1 MNVEN
6 FKNAITELS
15 VAKGVD
21 EETIFVALK
30 DALEKAFL
38 KSLGGGEDA
47 KVYVD
52 IDLDNGFITLAQLKA
67 VVEDVTD
74 DYLEITKDDAEEE
87 NEVKIEDIEDEL
99 SGLTKKDKEKKH
111 DLEILLS
118 KVKEAGEHI
127 TLGEYYPIYAS
138 LSDMTKTFMKAVM
151 SLLHGRIV
159 EAERGLLYE
168 YYKDHIGEL
177 ITGTVEKCDDKGCLI
192 DVGRTKVE
200 LSKREMIGDEMFR
213 AGDPI
218 RVYIQE
224 VKKKDDGKGAQ
235 VELTR
240 SSAGFLKRLFEE
252 EIHEI
257 FDGTVL
263 IKGVAREAGIKSK
276 ISVMSTNPDVDATG
290 ACIGQGGSRI
300 QKIVAQLGNGKEKE
314 KIDIIPYSVN
324 PLLYVADSLKP
335 VKALGVDVL
344 DEDNKKVSVIVKD
357 DDFSTALGKRGV
369 NVRLARQLTGWDIGI
384 LKESEAKKDEIVYVT
399 YDELKAQ
406 EEEMKVQKQRDDFLK
421 KSKEDLEKKKE
432 QEALAQKEGEAAPV
446 VTSIDETST
455 IEEQPVVAETKPV
468 VEEVKEKKP
477 VEEVKEKPVETLEV
491 KTTKTLEDLEKE
503 LANTKV
509 QKSEKKPVQKKRPH
523 HISDEEVERVKPNE
537 VPQNMMPIYTKEELE
552 EIEKEESNLDYDDNY
567 DDIDLEDYDEY
578 YDDDNR

>member
-21 EETIFVALK
+21 EETIFAALK

-38 KSLGGGEDA
+38 KSLGGGDDA

-344 DEDNKKVSVIVKD
+344 DDDNKKVSVIVKD

-384 LKESEAKKDEIVYVT
+384 LKESEAKKDEIAYVT

-446 VTSIDETST
+446 VTFVEETAT
-455 IEEQPVVAETKPV
+455 IEEQPVVTETKPV

-477 VEEVKEKPVETLEV
+477 AETLEV

-509 QKSEKKPVQKKRPH
+509 QKSEKKPAQKKRPH

>member
-384 LKESEAKKDEIVYVT
+384 LKESEAKKDEIAYVT

-446 VTSIDETST
+446 VTSFKETAT

-468 VEEVKEKKP
+468 VEEVKE
-477 VEEVKEKPVETLEV
+477 EKPVETLEV

>member
-21 EETIFVALK
+21 EETIFLALK

-384 LKESEAKKDEIVYVT
+384 LKESEAKKDEIAYVT

-432 QEALAQKEGEAAPV
+432 QEALAQKEGEVAPV
-446 VTSIDETST
+446 VTSFKETAT
-455 IEEQPVVAETKPV
+455 IEEQPVLTETKPV
-468 VEEVKEKKP
+468 VEEVKE
-477 VEEVKEKPVETLEV
+477 EKPVETLEV

>member
-384 LKESEAKKDEIVYVT
+384 LKESEAQKDEIAYVT

-446 VTSIDETST
+446 VTSIEETST
-455 IEEQPVVAETKPV
+455 IEEQPVVTETKPV

-477 VEEVKEKPVETLEV
+477 AEEVKEKPVETLEV

>member
-344 DEDNKKVSVIVKD
+344 DDDNKKVSVIVKD

-384 LKESEAKKDEIVYVT
+384 LKESEAKKDEIAYVT

-446 VTSIDETST
+446 VTSVEETAT

-468 VEEVKEKKP
+468 VEEVKE
-477 VEEVKEKPVETLEV
+477 EKPVETLEV

-509 QKSEKKPVQKKRPH
+509 QKTEKKPAQKKRPH

>member
-21 EETIFVALK
+21 EETIFAALK

-446 VTSIDETST
+446 VTSIEETAT
-455 IEEQPVVAETKPV
+455 IEEQPVVTETKPV

-477 VEEVKEKPVETLEV
+477 AEEVKEKPVETLEV

>member
-384 LKESEAKKDEIVYVT
+384 LKESEAKKDEIAYVT

-446 VTSIDETST
+446 VTSIEETAT
-455 IEEQPVVAETKPV
+455 IEEQPVVNETKPA

-477 VEEVKEKPVETLEV
+477 AEEVKEKPVETLEV

-509 QKSEKKPVQKKRPH
+509 QKTEKKPAQKKRPH

>member
-432 QEALAQKEGEAAPV
+432 QEALAQKEGETAPV
-446 VTSIDETST
+446 VTSVEETST
-455 IEEQPVVAETKPV
+455 IEEQPVVTETKPV

-477 VEEVKEKPVETLEV
+477 AEEVKEKPVETLEV

-509 QKSEKKPVQKKRPH
+509 QKSEKKPAQKKRPH

>member
-21 EETIFVALK
+21 EETIFLALK

-446 VTSIDETST
+446 VTSVEETST

-468 VEEVKEKKP
+468 VEDVKE
-477 VEEVKEKPVETLEV
+477 EKPVETLEV

-509 QKSEKKPVQKKRPH
+509 QKSEKKPAQKKRPH

>member
-446 VTSIDETST
+446 VTSVEETAT

-468 VEEVKEKKP
+468 VEEVKE
-477 VEEVKEKPVETLEV
+477 EKPVETLEV

-509 QKSEKKPVQKKRPH
+509 QKSEKKPAQKKRPH

>member
-446 VTSIDETST
+446 VTSTEETAT

-468 VEEVKEKKP
+468 VEEVKE
-477 VEEVKEKPVETLEV
+477 EKPVETLEV

-509 QKSEKKPVQKKRPH
+509 QKTEKKPAQKKRPH

>member
-446 VTSIDETST
+446 VTSVEETAT
-455 IEEQPVVAETKPV
+455 IEERPVVTETKPV
-468 VEEVKEKKP
+468 VEEVKE
-477 VEEVKEKPVETLEV
+477 EKPVETLEV

-509 QKSEKKPVQKKRPH
+509 QKSEKKSVQKKRPH

>member
-432 QEALAQKEGEAAPV
+432 QEALAQKEGEATPV
-446 VTSIDETST
+446 VTSVEETST
-455 IEEQPVVAETKPV
+455 IEEQPVVTETKPV
-468 VEEVKEKKP
+468 VEEVKEKKSA
-477 VEEVKEKPVETLEV
+477 EEVKEKPVETLEV

>member
-21 EETIFVALK
+21 EETIFLALK

-384 LKESEAKKDEIVYVT
+384 LKESEAKKDEIAYVT

-446 VTSIDETST
+446 VTSFKETAT

-468 VEEVKEKKP
+468 VEDVKE
-477 VEEVKEKPVETLEV
+477 EKPVETLEV

>member
-384 LKESEAKKDEIVYVT
+384 LKESEAKKDEIAYVT

-446 VTSIDETST
+446 VTSIEETST
-455 IEEQPVVAETKPV
+455 IEEQPVVTETKPV

-477 VEEVKEKPVETLEV
+477 AEEVKEKPVETLEV

>member
-21 EETIFVALK
+21 EETIFLALK

-127 TLGEYYPIYAS
+127 ALGEYYPIYAS

-384 LKESEAKKDEIVYVT
+384 LKESEAKKDEIAYVT

-446 VTSIDETST
+446 VTSVEETAS
-455 IEEQPVVAETKPV
+455 IEKQPVVAETKPV
-468 VEEVKEKKP
+468 VEEVKE
-477 VEEVKEKPVETLEV
+477 EKPVETLEV

>member
-384 LKESEAKKDEIVYVT
+384 LKESEAQKDEIAYVT

-432 QEALAQKEGEAAPV
+432 QEALAQKEGETAPV
-446 VTSIDETST
+446 VTSIEETST
-455 IEEQPVVAETKPV
+455 IEEQPVVTETKPV

-477 VEEVKEKPVETLEV
+477 AEEVKEKPVETLEV

>member
-446 VTSIDETST
+446 VTSVEETAT
-455 IEEQPVVAETKPV
+455 IEEQPVVTETKPV

-477 VEEVKEKPVETLEV
+477 AEEVKEKPVETLEV

-578 YDDDNR
+578 YDDDSR

>member
-21 EETIFVALK
+21 EETIFLALK

-384 LKESEAKKDEIVYVT
+384 LKESEAKKDEIAYVT

-446 VTSIDETST
+446 VTSFEETAT
-455 IEEQPVVAETKPV
+455 IEEQPVVTETKPV
-468 VEEVKEKKP
+468 VEEVKE
-477 VEEVKEKPVETLEV
+477 EKPVETLEV

-509 QKSEKKPVQKKRPH
+509 QKTEKKPAQKKRPH

>member
-446 VTSIDETST
+446 VTFIEETAT
-455 IEEQPVVAETKPV
+455 IEEQPVVTETKPV

-477 VEEVKEKPVETLEV
+477 AEEVKEKPVETLEV

>member
-15 VAKGVD
+15 AAKGVD

-446 VTSIDETST
+446 VTSIEETST
-455 IEEQPVVAETKPV
+455 IEEQPVVTETKPV

-477 VEEVKEKPVETLEV
+477 AEEVKEKPVETLEV

-509 QKSEKKPVQKKRPH
+509 QKSEKKPAQKKRPH
-523 HISDEEVERVKPNE
+523 HISDEEVERVKPSE

>member
-21 EETIFVALK
+21 EETIFTALK

-446 VTSIDETST
+446 VTSFEETAT

-468 VEEVKEKKP
+468 VEEVKE
-477 VEEVKEKPVETLEV
+477 EKPVETLEV

-509 QKSEKKPVQKKRPH
+509 QKTEKKPVQKKRPH

>member
-21 EETIFVALK
+21 EETIFAALK

-384 LKESEAKKDEIVYVT
+384 LKESEAKKDEITYVT

-446 VTSIDETST
+446 VTSIEETAT

-468 VEEVKEKKP
+468 VEEVKEKP

>member
-446 VTSIDETST
+446 VTSIEETAT
-455 IEEQPVVAETKPV
+455 IEEQPVVTETKPV

-477 VEEVKEKPVETLEV
+477 AEEVKEKPVETLEV

>member
-99 SGLTKKDKEKKH
+99 RGLTKKDKEKKH

-446 VTSIDETST
+446 VTSIEETAT
-455 IEEQPVVAETKPV
+455 IEEQPVATETKPV

-477 VEEVKEKPVETLEV
+477 AEEVKEKPVETLEV

>member
-384 LKESEAKKDEIVYVT
+384 LKESEAQKDEIVYVT

-446 VTSIDETST
+446 VTSIEETST
-455 IEEQPVVAETKPV
+455 IEEQPVVTETKPV

>member
-263 IKGVAREAGIKSK
+263 IKGVAREAGVKSK

-384 LKESEAKKDEIVYVT
+384 LKESEAQKDEIVYVT

-432 QEALAQKEGEAAPV
+432 QEALAQKEGEAAPA
-446 VTSIDETST
+446 VTSIEETST
-455 IEEQPVVAETKPV
+455 IEEQPVVTETKPV

-477 VEEVKEKPVETLEV
+477 AEEVKEKPVETLEV

>member
-21 EETIFVALK
+21 EETIFLALK

-384 LKESEAKKDEIVYVT
+384 LKESEAKKDEIAYVT

-446 VTSIDETST
+446 VTTFEETAT
-455 IEEQPVVAETKPV
+455 IEEQPVVTETKPV
-468 VEEVKEKKP
+468 VEEVKE
-477 VEEVKEKPVETLEV
+477 EKPVETLEV

>member
-21 EETIFVALK
+21 EETIFLALK

-99 SGLTKKDKEKKH
+99 SGLTKKDKEKKR

-324 PLLYVADSLKP
+324 SLLYVADSLKP

-446 VTSIDETST
+446 VTSFEETAT
-455 IEEQPVVAETKPV
+455 IEEQPVVTETKPV
-468 VEEVKEKKP
+468 VEEVKE
-477 VEEVKEKPVETLEV
+477 EKPVETLEV

>member
-151 SLLHGRIV
+151 SLLHGRIA

-384 LKESEAKKDEIVYVT
+384 LKESEAKKDEIIYVT

-432 QEALAQKEGEAAPV
+432 QEALAQKEGEAATV
-446 VTSIDETST
+446 VTSVEETAT

-468 VEEVKEKKP
+468 VEEVKE
-477 VEEVKEKPVETLEV
+477 EKPVETLEV

>member
-224 VKKKDDGKGAQ
+224 VKKKDDGKGTQ

-446 VTSIDETST
+446 VTSIEETST
-455 IEEQPVVAETKPV
+455 IEEQPVATETKPV

-509 QKSEKKPVQKKRPH
+509 QKSEKKPAQKKRPH

>member
-446 VTSIDETST
+446 VTSFEETAS
-455 IEEQPVVAETKPV
+455 IEEQPVVTETKPV
-468 VEEVKEKKP
+468 VEDVKE
-477 VEEVKEKPVETLEV
+477 EKPVETLEV

>member
-21 EETIFVALK
+21 EETIFAALK

-384 LKESEAKKDEIVYVT
+384 LKESEAKKDEIAYVT

-446 VTSIDETST
+446 VTSFEETAT
-455 IEEQPVVAETKPV
+455 IEEQPVVTETKPV
-468 VEEVKEKKP
+468 VEEVKE
-477 VEEVKEKPVETLEV
+477 EKPVETLEV

-509 QKSEKKPVQKKRPH
+509 QKTEKKPVQKKRPH

>member
-21 EETIFVALK
+21 EETIFLALK

-213 AGDPI
+213 VGDPI

-384 LKESEAKKDEIVYVT
+384 LKESEAKKDEIAYVT

-446 VTSIDETST
+446 VTSFKETAT
-455 IEEQPVVAETKPV
+455 IEEQPVVTETKPV
-468 VEEVKEKKP
+468 VEEVKE
-477 VEEVKEKPVETLEV
+477 EKPVETLEV

>member
-21 EETIFVALK
+21 EETIFAALK

-384 LKESEAKKDEIVYVT
+384 LKESEAKKDEIAYVT

-446 VTSIDETST
+446 VTSIEETAT

-468 VEEVKEKKP
+468 VEEVKE
-477 VEEVKEKPVETLEV
+477 EKPVETLEV

>member
-263 IKGVAREAGIKSK
+263 IKGVAREAGVKSK

-344 DEDNKKVSVIVKD
+344 DDDNKKVSVIVKD

-446 VTSIDETST
+446 VTSVEETAT
-455 IEEQPVVAETKPV
+455 IEEQPVVNETKPV
-468 VEEVKEKKP
+468 VEEVKE
-477 VEEVKEKPVETLEV
+477 EKPVETLEV

-509 QKSEKKPVQKKRPH
+509 QKTEKKPVQKKRPH

>member
-192 DVGRTKVE
+192 DVGLTKVE

-384 LKESEAKKDEIVYVT
+384 LKESEAKKDEIAYVT

-446 VTSIDETST
+446 VTSIEETAT
-455 IEEQPVVAETKPV
+455 IEEQPVVTETKPV
-468 VEEVKEKKP
+468 VEEVKE
-477 VEEVKEKPVETLEV
+477 EKPVETLEV

-509 QKSEKKPVQKKRPH
+509 QKSEKKPAQKKRPH

>member
-446 VTSIDETST
+446 VTSVEETAT
-455 IEEQPVVAETKPV
+455 IEEQPVVTETKPV

-477 VEEVKEKPVETLEV
+477 AEEVKEKPVETLEV

-523 HISDEEVERVKPNE
+523 HISDEEVERVKPSE

>member
-118 KVKEAGEHI
+118 KVKEAGEHV

-446 VTSIDETST
+446 VTSIEETAT

-468 VEEVKEKKP
+468 VKEVKE
-477 VEEVKEKPVETLEV
+477 EKPVETLEV

-509 QKSEKKPVQKKRPH
+509 QKSEKKPAQKKRPH